1 MSQSQPLQQ
10 MQAKKQAELTCKSE
24 LHDVIVE
31 KAKDYVWGVKSPGR
45 VANQYRLTKVKLLSL
60 IKEALSNYS
69 F

>member
-1 MSQSQPLQQ
+1 
-10 MQAKKQAELTCKSE
+10 